1 MPITL
6 KPQRISLGMAR
17 ILIKRISGEIKELRE
32 SAIRNNVWFE
42 SDETPVN
49 TRSHFDDSIALQ
61 SVLVDLKT
69 ESQKATAPILES
81 LNCLAEWKGTLGWM
95 EDISKEWGR
104 EVTKRE
110 YANGQIVSFTVNQKV
125 AVNGDELK
133 ASIALLKKQIDSTQ
147 DEISHFN
154 NTQTITVSLP
164 WSGESEG

>member
-61 SVLVDLKT
+61 
-69 ESQKATAPILES
+69 ILES